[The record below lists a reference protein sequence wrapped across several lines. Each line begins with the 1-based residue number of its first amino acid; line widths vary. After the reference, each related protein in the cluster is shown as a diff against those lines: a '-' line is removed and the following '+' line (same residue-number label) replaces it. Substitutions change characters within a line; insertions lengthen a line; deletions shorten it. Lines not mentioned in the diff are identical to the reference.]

1 MALGLMFRCVMAR
14 LKLIKVKGIIF
25 IINLE
30 KLSFFV
36 VFWANFFIFNFLM
49 VVFVH
54 LFWTFEIAVEIVN
67 FVHDLKRLML
77 CDDAIRLHT
86 FVSSVAR

>member
-1 MALGLMFRCVMAR
+1 
-14 LKLIKVKGIIF
+14 
-25 IINLE
+25 
-30 KLSFFV
+30 
-36 VFWANFFIFNFLM
+36 M

-86 FVSSVAR
+86 FVCSVAR